1 MCFSVKKLKSGE
13 NEYNNKYENG
23 QSYEYGSNMNIAH
36 NPERKKSII
45 FSSRDIVAG
54 GFERKFDIV
63 FSSGNIDLSGVQI
76 PLYDRDVKIDM
87 IFSSGKIKINEN
99 IPMVISVKTIFSSVN
114 LPRRKGMSFGGYDYV
129 TRSFREGQPAI
140 YIKID
145 SVFSSTDVVGVD

>member
-1 MCFSVKKLKSGE
+1 MKKLKSGE
-13 NEYNNKYENG
+13 NEQRDRYQNDE
-23 QSYEYGSNMNIAH
+23 SYEYEGNMNIAH

-76 PLYDRDVKIDM
+76 PLYDRDIKIDM
-87 IFSSGKIKINEN
+87 VFSSGKIKINEN

-114 LPRRKGMSFGGYDYV
+114 LPNRNGVSFGGYDYV
-129 TRSFREGQPAI
+129 TKGFRQGQPAI

-145 SVFSSTDVVGVD
+145 SIFSSTDVVRAEGV